1 MKNKILVSE
10 DRDHG
15 RVWVACKDFSVVLTD
30 GAWRRDAPSADDLKD
45 NFERVR
51 DPKEADVLFR
61 AASAAVASNP
71 NLLRAP
77 VQPAFGIQE
86 PS

>member
-1 MKNKILVSE
+1 MKSKTFLVSE

-45 NFERVR
+45 NYNRVR
-51 DPKEADVLFR
+51 DPEKADMLFHEAE
-61 AASAAVASNP
+61 AAVSDNSG
-71 NLLRAP
+71 LLR
-77 VQPAFGIQE
+77 VPA
-86 PS
+86 